1 MSSGRRWVR
10 EFRVRDYDL
19 GATLDSGQAFRWV
32 FRDGAW
38 EGVVGGRWVRL
49 SSGEGVIRAE
59 SGVDPGNWE
68 WLREYLRVSV
78 DLEAV
83 LATFPPDAVLAEAV
97 RSCRGLR
104 LLRQDPWECLA
115 SFLMSST
122 KQIPQIRQ
130 VVGLLCERWGK
141 PVRGS
146 EGGPMFHAFPEA
158 GVLAKVSESEL
169 RECRMGFRAASLR
182 AAAGA
187 VASGNLDLEG
197 LKALSLN
204 EARAR
209 LEGLPGVG
217 RKIADCV
224 LLFAGGFDA
233 AFPVDVWVRRALG
246 EWYFPGRT
254 VRAAEIMALA
264 EGHFGPYGGW
274 AQQYLFHG
282 IRKRAGRVAPVAG
295 LV

>member
-1 MSSGRRWVR
+1 M
-10 EFRVRDYDL
+10 RVRDYDL
-19 GATLDSGQAFRWV
+19 GATLDSGQAFRWK
-32 FRDGAW
+32 FHEGAW

-49 SSGEGVIRAE
+49 EEAEGAIRAE
-59 SGVDPGNWE
+59 TVVDPGNWE
-68 WLREYLRVSV
+68 WLRTYLRVSV
-78 DLEAV
+78 DLDAV
-83 LATFPPDAVLAEAV
+83 LETFPPDAVLSEAV

-122 KQIPQIRQ
+122 KQIRQIRQ

-141 PVRGS
+141 RVRVP
-146 EGGPMFHAFPEA
+146 EGRAIFHAFPSA
-158 GVLAKVSESEL
+158 GVLAGVTEGEL
-169 RECRMGFRAASLR
+169 RECRMGFRAGYLR
-182 AAAGA
+182 AAAAA
-187 VASGNLDLEG
+187 VASGGLDLEG
-197 LKALSLN
+197 LQALALD

-224 LLFAGGFDA
+224 LLFSGGFDA

-246 EWYFPGRT
+246 EWYFRGRT
-254 VRAAEIMALA
+254 VRTADVMALA
-264 EGHFGPYGGW
+264 DGHFGPYGGW

-282 IRKRAGRVAPVAG
+282 IRKREGRVTGMPGPWADRTRQAACA
-295 LV
+295 